1 MKWLDLQA
9 KGARAFLCE
18 QATDNQEWTRV
29 ILVRQGESI
38 QDALTSLGFRR
49 HARDDVWI
57 RPAVGM
63 SLRVLADAI
72 PGAVIHDVDPGE
84 VVRRLSVPIDLSEF
98 PVARSESRE
107 EPEQL
112 TPQASESDGS
122 AVEPSASVDQKQEVV
137 KSVIEEP
144 SVPTESALPIP
155 PFDWKE
161 EQDRCDNL
169 GLNHLGEMVRLHPE
183 HGRFVVVD
191 DLPVL
196 EDPEKPSP
204 RFLRIAKREDATVL
218 LAAKVRHVIS
228 DQDAHL
234 TWPEWSSFADATK
247 PSGISSEEWRKG
259 LARRLADVA
268 LSEIISAG
276 RGYRDAFD
284 AAAAFMRG
292 FSALPVILQDAPDVA
307 PYFRLPA
314 SLAFQRAIAQSAG
327 EAGIVGLMS
336 PHPASFLGLFGSEAR
351 VIPLGGETD
360 DVLSGMV
367 SKAVVDTGR
376 AGFSNLLLENEERF
390 DAMMIEAAPVRGEP
404 VDLGDFTTNRTDFV
418 ALVRSLENRRPD
430 GLTVALIDWADD
442 AKDEVEAFCRWLGQ
456 RYALEG
462 RADLLSEVWPTPEG
476 RNTLAIAVG
485 ERRPALLLEPPP
497 ETWDITTIDDVES
510 LWIWTTSLLT
520 ARSAI
525 RQWHRTQYQDL
536 QGIGEGDGTLQV
548 KYVSGS
554 RIGQASSSVS
564 RALSAS
570 ISSALDRLSA
580 RCAEV
585 HGVPDIDSLVAR
597 ELGVTRER
605 LSGIL
610 SPEQVDAVAMAIDAE
625 SRSKGFLVGD
635 QMGLGKGRT
644 LAAMMARALRRGQK
658 VLFITERAMNIPDI
672 VRDFRDIGMWDLC
685 RPLILNRG
693 VVLRDEDGNVI
704 ASSPKDDE
712 RTKILS
718 GLSWPD
724 EYNIVIGTY
733 SQFSSKVNQREVRP
747 RLERQQDQDQDQDLE
762 QGVPETPPEG
772 LSGVRLSSHWVRE
785 ALDEN
790 CFVVLDESHN
800 VAQATSNAADNISCG
815 MARVQFVMFSS
826 GTWAKNARNLEIYRP
841 ILPRGVS
848 HEEMSRLISR
858 GGIVMQE
865 TFVNMLAR
873 DGMFI
878 ARQHDLSSCQFEVVE
893 ISPEENAR
901 IMWAMDHLADVLA
914 EIARL
919 SNEVDGRVGRY
930 NAALWEVLSQRFGHD
945 EQRLNREMRRLEMRR
960 ISMGAPLYEIS
971 RAFLAS
977 ALADS
982 AARLGVEALGRG
994 EKPVFLFDRTM
1005 GSILNE
1011 AKGLVDSGEVQGV
1024 PDFREF
1030 LKKIAA
1036 RIMKLEGRGLRELSH
1051 LLEEPGWPKAAED
1064 MLDILRKEYP
1074 TNFPINQ
1081 VGDALDR
1088 AMAKIAVDWRGE
1100 AGDLRDAGEFLDMRL
1115 RVALETTSGRVVPG
1129 FWEGIDAALPM
1140 TTERAI
1146 RRVMRLIEQ
1155 VPPLPLSAI
1164 DRIKDIVEAEGRRRA
1179 GEGLIDRPWVVGEIT
1194 GRNVELREGEFR
1206 SMPKLDRRALK
1217 DGFQNGGIDA
1227 LIINT
1232 TGATGIDLHA
1242 AEKYSDQRP
1251 RVMIEVQAPADI
1263 TRQIQAYG
1271 RVNRL
1276 GQLHPPRIV
1285 TVTTG
1290 LPIEA
1295 RLLAMRNTKLRRL
1308 SASVTGSRENIGI
1321 LEDTPDLMNAIGDQ
1335 VCHRYF
1341 QLRPHLLERLGIDPQ
1356 QMMDVEA
1363 LNVEDAIGAD
1373 ESADTNRS
1381 ASWYLARLA
1390 LLPVAWQERTLREL
1404 EHEYQAMVEE
1414 LDARGENPLREDSI
1428 NGTVRTLNR
1437 TLFDGVEDEET
1448 SVFRSPVYLEK
1459 ISIVRRE
1466 QPMSW
1471 LSIMSRIE
1479 DAMAEEELSGSSTKR
1494 IAEKLRASKE
1504 QYLSSLLPTGI
1515 ASVDQAL
1522 VLGVPVIVK
1531 MNQKIDNLINFLDA
1545 VVPGSSITLKQD
1557 GEDTAALVLGVSVP
1571 NATQMTS
1578 AMFHPASYRVTI
1590 ALPGLARP
1598 QEFSLSTLM
1607 SFENLGLNPGVHGN
1621 NAEAIRMAFVL
1632 KERREVAEERYV
1644 LTGNLM
1650 MAMAMNM
1657 EQKLGRLV
1665 TWKREDGSWE
1675 RGVLISKRHHDLRFM
1690 PVRVTDPEIVSRA
1703 LLLDKEVLAYST
1715 PELDTRGFRIKYV
1728 RNKATYTINIP
1739 KPSCRTFGHIHQKE
1753 AFRNLFDAMSNG
1765 AYGFDLKEKSSFFQ
1779 AIVGGD
1785 ERGVSGV
1792 SRLLSILSDLGHAF
1806 YFAGRYRNEINN
1818 LGADLARRAAEQRA
1832 LLRDV
1837 RDFIENGPPIVDVPV
1852 KRVA

>member
-18 QATDNQEWTRV
+18 QGTDTQEWARV

-38 QDALTSLGFRR
+38 RDSLMSLGFRR
-49 HARDDVWI
+49 HVRNDVWV
-57 RPAVGM
+57 RPAAGM
-63 SLRVLADAI
+63 SLRVLVDAI
-72 PGAVIHDVDPGE
+72 PGAVICDVDPGE
-84 VVRRLSVPIDLSEF
+84 VVRRLSVPLDLSEF
-98 PVARSESRE
+98 PAARPESGEIDVERSV
-107 EPEQL
+107 PEQL
-112 TPQASESDGS
+112 APQASGADGVTVESGVPVGPKEEVVD
-122 AVEPSASVDQKQEVV
+122 AVAEQPSASID
-137 KSVIEEP
+137 P
-144 SVPTESALPIP
+144 VPSALP
-155 PFDWKE
+155 FDWE
-161 EQDRCDNL
+161 TERDRCDNL
-169 GLNHLGEMVRLHPE
+169 GFNHLGEMVQLHPE

-218 LAAKVRHVIS
+218 LAAKVRPVIS
-228 DQDAHL
+228 DPDARL
-234 TWPEWSSFADATK
+234 TWLEWSSFADATK
-247 PSGISSEEWRKG
+247 PDGVSSEGWRSG
-259 LARRLADVA
+259 LARRLVDVA
-268 LSEIISAG
+268 LSEIVSAG
-276 RGYRDAFD
+276 RGYRDLFD
-284 AAAAFMRG
+284 AAVSFLRG
-292 FSALPVILQDAPDVA
+292 FSALPFILRDEPELV
-307 PYFRLPA
+307 PYFRFPA
-314 SLAFQRAIAQSAG
+314 ALAFQRAVAQSAG
-327 EAGIVGLMS
+327 EAGIFGLMS
-336 PHPASFLGLFGSEAR
+336 PNPASFLGLFGPEMR
-351 VIPLGGETD
+351 VVPVGGETG
-360 DVLSGMV
+360 DVLAEMV
-367 SKAVVDTGR
+367 SKAVLDAGR
-376 AGFSNLLLENEERF
+376 AGFSNRPLENEERF
-390 DAMMIEAAPVRGEP
+390 DAMIIEAVPTRGEP

-442 AKDEVEAFCRWLGQ
+442 VKDEVEAFCRWLGQ

-485 ERRPALLLEPPP
+485 EKRPALLLEPPP

-510 LWIWTTSLLT
+510 LWVWTTSLLT

-536 QGIGEGDGTLQV
+536 QGIGEDDSALQV
-548 KYVSGS
+548 KYVPGS

-570 ISSALDRLSA
+570 ISSALDRLTA

-605 LSGIL
+605 LSEIL

-625 SRSKGFLVGD
+625 SRSKGFLLGD

-724 EYNIVIGTY
+724 GYNIVIGTY
-733 SQFSSKVNQREVRP
+733 SQFSSKANQRQTQR
-747 RLERQQDQDQDQDLE
+747 RLEGTQEPQEAL
-762 QGVPETPPEG
+762 PETPSEE

-841 ILPRGVS
+841 ILPLGVS
-848 HEEMSRLISR
+848 HEEMSRLITR

-901 IMWAMDHLADVLA
+901 IMLAMDRLADVLA

-919 SNEVDGRVGRY
+919 SNEVDDRVGRY
-930 NAALWEVLSQRFGHD
+930 NAALREVLSRRFAHD
-945 EQRLNREMRRLEMRR
+945 EQRVNREMRRLEMRR

-1011 AKGLVDSGEVQGV
+1011 AKRLADSGEIQGV

-1064 MLDILRKEYP
+1064 ILDILRDAYP
-1074 TNFPINQ
+1074 TSFPINE

-1088 AMAKIAVDWRGE
+1088 AIAKISVDWRGE
-1100 AGDLRDAGEFLDMRL
+1100 ARDLREAGEFLDMRL
-1115 RVALETTSGRVVPG
+1115 RVALETTRGRVVPG

-1146 RRVMRLIEQ
+1146 RRVMRLIDQ

-1164 DRIKDIVEAEGRRRA
+1164 DRIKDIIEAEGRRRTE
-1179 GEGLIDRPWVVGEIT
+1179 EGLIDRPWVIGEIT
-1194 GRNVELREGEFR
+1194 GRNIELRDGEFR
-1206 SMPKLDRRALK
+1206 PMPKLDRRALK

-1232 TGATGIDLHA
+1232 TGTTGIDLHA
-1242 AEKYSDQRP
+1242 AEKYADQRP

-1263 TRQIQAYG
+1263 ARQIQAYG

-1308 SASVTGSRENIGI
+1308 SASVTGSRETIGI
-1321 LEDTPDLMNAIGDQ
+1321 LEDTPDLMNAVGDQ

-1356 QMMDVEA
+1356 QMMDVGA
-1363 LNVEDAIGAD
+1363 LNAEDAIGVD
-1373 ESADTNRS
+1373 ESADANRS

-1404 EHEYQAMVEE
+1404 ENEYRAMVEE

-1428 NGTVRTLNR
+1428 NGTVRTLSR
-1437 TLFDGVEDEET
+1437 TLFDGVEDAET

-1494 IAEKLRASKE
+1494 IAEKLRAVKE

-1515 ASVDQAL
+1515 ASVEQAL
-1522 VLGVPVIVK
+1522 VLGVPVIIK
-1531 MNQKIDNLINFLDA
+1531 MNQRIDNLISFLET

-1571 NATQMTS
+1571 NTTQMTS
-1578 AMFHPASYRVTI
+1578 AMFHPASYRVTV

-1607 SFENLGLNPGVHGN
+1607 AFENLGLNPGVHGKDV
-1621 NAEAIRMAFVL
+1621 ESIRMAFVL
-1632 KERREVAEERYV
+1632 QERREVAEERYV

-1665 TWKREDGSWE
+1665 TWKREDGRWE
-1675 RGVLISKRHHDLRFM
+1675 RGVLISKRHYDLRFM

-1703 LLLDKEVLAYST
+1703 LSLDKEVLAYST
-1715 PELDTRGFRIKYV
+1715 PELDHRGFRIKYS

-1739 KPSCRTFGHIHQKE
+1739 KPSCRTFGHVHQKE

-1765 AYGFDLKEKSSFFQ
+1765 AYGFDVKEKSAFFQ
-1779 AIVGGD
+1779 AVVGSD

-1806 YFAGRYRNEINN
+1806 YFSGRYRDEINH
-1818 LGADLARRAAEQRA
+1818 LGAELARRAAEQRA
-1832 LLRDV
+1832 LLRDA
-1837 RDFIENGPPIVDVPV
+1837 RDFIENGPPIPDVPV